1 MDKGGGL
8 LYDAGDCSIRQEFIM
23 LIRTAALLTALALSA
38 CAGTSGSGQTQPYGE
53 IRGGI
58 EVGKTL

>member
-1 MDKGGGL
+1 
-8 LYDAGDCSIRQEFIM
+8 M